1 MSITEVKEFDDVIL
15 DFNLTTL
22 CSQILKTSFEN
33 IPND

>member
-15 DFNLTTL
+15 NFNLTTL
-22 CSQILKTSFEN
+22 CSQILKTFEN